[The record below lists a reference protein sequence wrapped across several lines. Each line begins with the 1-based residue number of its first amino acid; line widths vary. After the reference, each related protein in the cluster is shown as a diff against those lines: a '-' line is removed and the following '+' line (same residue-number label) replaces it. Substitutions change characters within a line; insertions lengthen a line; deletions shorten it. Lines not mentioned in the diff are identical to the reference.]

1 MLLLALPWVTC
12 LHKPYQSQTPR
23 ENPQKLGLHT
33 KVQAPSQ
40 DVKVAPA
47 ILHPQSIALGLKD
60 VCYLRGL
67 CLRLTDALRSAS
79 ESLSQ
84 EVWVLLSLLLSC

>member
-1 MLLLALPWVTC
+1 MLLLAMPLVTC
-12 LHKPYQSQTPR
+12 VHKPYQSQTPR

-33 KVQAPSQ
+33 KVQAPLQ
-40 DVKVAPA
+40 DAKVAPA

-67 CLRLTDALRSAS
+67 CLRPIDALRSAS

-84 EVWVLLSLLLSC
+84 KVWVLLSLLPSC